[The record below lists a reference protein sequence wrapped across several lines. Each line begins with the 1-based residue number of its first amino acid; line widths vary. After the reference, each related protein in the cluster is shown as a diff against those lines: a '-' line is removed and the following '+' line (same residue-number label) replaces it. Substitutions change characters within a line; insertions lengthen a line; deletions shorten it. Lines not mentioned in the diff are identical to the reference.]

1 MIHQLR
7 EDGATGI
14 HPAIMPCHQ
23 PGQATKRAKKFKSKK
38 TETAPNSLGGNQL
51 PLDQK
56 SITGQQ

>member
-1 MIHQLR
+1 VIHQLR

-14 HPAIMPCHQ
+14 HPAIMPCRH
-23 PGQATKRAKKFKSKK
+23 PVQATKRAEKFKSKK
-38 TETAPNSLGGNQL
+38 TETAPNSPEGNQL